1 MLNFK
6 WGFSWRDSPVTVVK
20 SFKFLMVKY
29 SFAFRLKMRPLVHYS
44 QGWAGLQELCFKSL
58 FLDVL
63 FLFFFFFI
71 YFLLFFFSFLF
82 FIIASTNYQ
91 YLVPKDGTPL
101 GGLIQDHIVAGVR
114 LTVRGRLF
122 SRSGN
127 IIVSLGFW
135 FL

>member
-1 MLNFK
+1 
-6 WGFSWRDSPVTVVK
+6 
-20 SFKFLMVKY
+20 
-29 SFAFRLKMRPLVHYS
+29 MRPLVHCS
-44 QGWAGLQELCFKSL
+44 QGWAGLQELCFQSP

-63 FLFFFFFI
+63 FFFFLI
-71 YFLLFFFSFLF
+71 SFLLFFFSFFF

-114 LTVRGRLF
+114 MTVRGRLF